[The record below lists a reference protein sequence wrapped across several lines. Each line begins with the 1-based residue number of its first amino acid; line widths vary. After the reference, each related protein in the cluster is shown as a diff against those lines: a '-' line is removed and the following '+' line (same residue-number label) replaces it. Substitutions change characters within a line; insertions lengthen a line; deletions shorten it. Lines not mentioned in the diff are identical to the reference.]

1 MTIAH
6 AVPSTAD
13 SRIAAVVLALQAL
26 GTLVALGLTEARLD
40 VLVLVEPP
48 VLLGEG
54 SAPLVTGAL
63 LTPEAVRGMLA
74 VLLVT
79 AALQAFL
86 VHRSARGALGA
97 SAASTAHWIA
107 VSQSLGITVVIIAL
121 LNGAAAASTI
131 VLAYALAAA
140 GGGLLG
146 WLQDR
151 APRLTQSRA
160 HLWPYAF
167 LTVLVIV
174 PWGVIALVQI
184 TGLVLEAPASDGVRV
199 TTLVVLAATAAWAVA
214 EWAIARPAGV
224 ARSPEGA
231 ARLRVI
237 ASTGLASIPAGAVLV
252 LALLGG

>member
-6 AVPSTAD
+6 AVPRTAD

-74 VLLVT
+74 VLLGT

-131 VLAYALAAA
+131 VLAYALAA
-140 GGGLLG
+140 GGGFLG

-151 APRLTQSRA
+151 APRRSESRA
-160 HLWPYAF
+160 HLWPFAF

-224 ARSPEGA
+224 ARTPEGA
-231 ARLRVI
+231 ARLRVVS
-237 ASTGLASIPAGAVLV
+237 ATGLASIPAGAVLV

>member
-131 VLAYALAAA
+131 VLAYALAA
-140 GGGLLG
+140 GGGFLG

-151 APRLTQSRA
+151 APRRSESRA
-160 HLWPYAF
+160 HLWPFAF

-224 ARSPEGA
+224 ARTPEGA
-231 ARLRVI
+231 ARLRVVS
-237 ASTGLASIPAGAVLV
+237 ATGLASIPAGAVLV

>member
-6 AVPSTAD
+6 AVPRAAD
-13 SRIAAVVLALQAL
+13 SRVAAIVLALQAL
-26 GTLVALGLTEARLD
+26 GTLVALGLTDARLD

-54 SAPLVTGAL
+54 SAPLVTGVL

-74 VLLVT
+74 VLLAT
-79 AALQAFL
+79 AVLQAFL

-97 SAASTAHWIA
+97 STASTAHWIA

-131 VLAYALAAA
+131 ILAYALAAA
-140 GGGLLG
+140 GGLLG

-184 TGLVLEAPASDGVRV
+184 TGLALGAPASDGVRV

-224 ARSPEGA
+224 ARTPEGA

-237 ASTGLASIPAGAVLV
+237 SSTGLASVPAGAVLV

>member
-6 AVPSTAD
+6 AVPRTAD

-74 VLLVT
+74 VLLGT

-131 VLAYALAAA
+131 VLAYALAA
-140 GGGLLG
+140 GGGFLG

-151 APRLTQSRA
+151 APRRSESRA
-160 HLWPYAF
+160 HLWPFAF

-224 ARSPEGA
+224 ARTPEGA
-231 ARLRVI
+231 ARLRVVS
-237 ASTGLASIPAGAVLV
+237 ATGLASIPAGAVLV
-252 LALLGG
+252 LALVGG

>member
-6 AVPSTAD
+6 AVPRAAD
-13 SRIAAVVLALQAL
+13 SRVAAIVLALQAL
-26 GTLVALGLTEARLD
+26 GTLVALGLTDARLD

-54 SAPLVTGAL
+54 SAPLVTGVL

-74 VLLVT
+74 VLLAT
-79 AALQAFL
+79 AVLQAFL

-97 SAASTAHWIA
+97 STASTAHWIA

-140 GGGLLG
+140 GGLLG

-184 TGLVLEAPASDGVRV
+184 TGLALGAPASDGVRV

-224 ARSPEGA
+224 ARTPEGA

-237 ASTGLASIPAGAVLV
+237 SSTGLASVPAGAVLV

>member
-1 MTIAH
+1 MTIDH
-6 AVPSTAD
+6 AVPRAAD
-13 SRIAAVVLALQAL
+13 SRVVAVVLAMQAL
-26 GTLVALGLTEARLD
+26 ATLVVLGLADARLD
-40 VLVLVEPP
+40 VLVVVEPP
-48 VLLGEG
+48 MLLAEG
-54 SAPLVTGAL
+54 SAPLVSGVL

-79 AALQAFL
+79 AVLQAFL
-86 VHRSARGALGA
+86 VYQHGRSGLSA
-97 SAASTAHWIA
+97 STASTAHWVA

-131 VLAYALAAA
+131 VLAYALAA

-151 APRLTQSRA
+151 APRRSESRA
-160 HLWPYAF
+160 HLWPFAF

-184 TGLVLEAPASDGVRV
+184 TGLVLGAPASDGVRV

-224 ARSPEGA
+224 ARTPEGA

-237 ASTGLASIPAGAVLV
+237 SSTGLASIPAGAVLV
-252 LALLGG
+252 LALVGG

>member
-1 MTIAH
+1 M
-6 AVPSTAD
+6 
-13 SRIAAVVLALQAL
+13 L
-26 GTLVALGLTEARLD
+26 GSHD
-40 VLVLVEPP
+40 VLDDAEAQARALAEA
-48 VLLGEG
+48 
-54 SAPLVTGAL
+54 SAPLVSGVL

-79 AALQAFL
+79 AVLQAFL
-86 VHRSARGALGA
+86 VYQHGRSGLSA
-97 SAASTAHWIA
+97 STASTAHWVA

-131 VLAYALAAA
+131 VLAYALAA

-151 APRLTQSRA
+151 APRRSESRA
-160 HLWPYAF
+160 RLWPFAV

-184 TGLVLEAPASDGVRV
+184 TGLVLGAP
-199 TTLVVLAATAAWAVA
+199 AVA

-224 ARSPEGA
+224 ARTPEGA

-237 ASTGLASIPAGAVLV
+237 SSTGLASIPAGAVLV
-252 LALLGG
+252 LALVGG

>member
-97 SAASTAHWIA
+97 STASTAHWIA
-107 VSQSLGITVVIIAL
+107 VSQSLGITVVFIAL

-131 VLAYALAAA
+131 VLAYALAA

-167 LTVLVIV
+167 ITVLVIV

-184 TGLVLEAPASDGVRV
+184 TGIVLGAPASDGVRV
-199 TTLVVLAATAAWAVA
+199 TTLVVLAVTAAWAVA